1 MENPIRLG
9 VLISGRGSN
18 LQAIIENIKASRLNT
33 VVSVVISNVESAQ
46 GLQRAVEQNL
56 PGIFVNQDASKAI
69 YEEKIISIL
78 KEHNVDL
85 VVLAGYMR
93 IVGKNMLDAYPD
105 KIINIHPSLLPSFPG
120 LNAQKQA
127 LESGV
132 KVSGCTVHF
141 VDAGMD
147 TGKIILQTAVP
158 VFDDDTEE
166 SLSQRILREEHQL
179 YYRAIRLIAAKL

>member
-1 MENPIRLG
+1 MKNPLRLG

-18 LQAIIENIKASRLNT
+18 LQAIIESIEDSRLNAS
-33 VVSVVISNVESAQ
+33 VNVVISNVEDAQ
-46 GLQRAVEQNL
+46 GLHMAREQNL
-56 PGIFVNQDASKAI
+56 PAFFVNPEGPKTI
-69 YEEKIISIL
+69 YEEKIVSTL
-78 KEHNVDL
+78 KEHNVEL
-85 VVLAGYMR
+85 VVLAGYMK
-93 IVGKNMLDAYPD
+93 IVGKNILEAYHHR
-105 KIINIHPSLLPSFPG
+105 IINIHPSLLPSFPG

-127 LESGV
+127 IEHGV

-158 VFDDDTEE
+158 VLEGDTED

-179 YYRAIRLIAAKL
+179 YYRAIGLIASKV